1 MADLKSQTIFSVLD
15 RTAVISGGGGG
26 LGRMVAKSLLVN
38 GASVTIIDQFQ
49 HRLDV
54 VEAELLEL
62 KQKSKLPGQI
72 RKIQGD
78 LGHEIGLKSVISQI
92 KATHN
97 EVDILVTAAGIRKV
111 NKTAFTPGESLSD
124 LVKAT
129 NSLSYEDLDASFRIN
144 LYAQY
149 FLTAGLLDLLG
160 AAAAKGDGRGSVIMF
175 SSVAAKHNGQFVPAY
190 QLSKA
195 AVDHLVRIMAA
206 EFADHYIR
214 VNAISPGLFPSN
226 MNPMDPAH
234 PDSNMKFANDMP
246 ARRPGTEEEMAAT
259 ALYLA
264 SKAGAYMTGANMVV
278 DGGRMLVAAGKISS
292 KL

>member
-1 MADLKSQTIFSVLD
+1 METIVMPMH

-160 AAAAKGDGRGSVIMF
+160 AAAAKGDGRGSVIIWWKN
-175 SSVAAKHNGQFVPAY
+175 VGRGGQDF
-190 QLSKA
+190 
-195 AVDHLVRIMAA
+195 
-206 EFADHYIR
+206 E
-214 VNAISPGLFPSN
+214 
-226 MNPMDPAH
+226 
-234 PDSNMKFANDMP
+234 
-246 ARRPGTEEEMAAT
+246 
-259 ALYLA
+259 
-264 SKAGAYMTGANMVV
+264 
-278 DGGRMLVAAGKISS
+278 
-292 KL
+292 